1 MMSRLAAMERRLNMI
16 WAGVGM
22 ESVFRRMIGS
32 VGCIILKQSSPVFRL
47 KRTGRV
53 VLGPAWGS
61 DYNNDLLKESHAK
74 RISGMELP
82 Q

>member
-1 MMSRLAAMERRLNMI
+1 MSRLAAMEGRLNEI

-22 ESVFRRMIGS
+22 EGVFRRMIDP

-47 KRTGRV
+47 KSSARV
-53 VLGPAWGS
+53 VLGPSWGS
-61 DYNNDLLKESHAK
+61 DYNNDLLKGSHAK
-74 RISGMELP
+74 RIPEMELS